1 MELQLILPLAIALL
15 AAIFISL
22 PFFRRGKD
30 SSLED
35 DALRPDPRAERLRTL
50 HVRKDTLLSAL
61 ADIEF
66 DHGLGKLS
74 TADYKDLSR
83 KYRAEA
89 AAVLKEIDEATGR
102 NWDAAFADELESEI
116 KSKRKK
122 VVLNDYEDEEIEKEI
137 IRARESAWGSPETA
151 ACPECGSTC
160 GPDDLFCA
168 RCGASLKGGPE
179 DKKAKSV

>member
-22 PFFRRGKD
+22 PFFMRGKGGV
-30 SSLED
+30 SEEN
-35 DALRPDPRAERLRTL
+35 ALRPDPLAERLRTL

-83 KYRAEA
+83 TYRAEA
-89 AAVLKEIDEATGR
+89 AQVLKEIDDATGR
-102 NWDAAFADELESEI
+102 NRDAFADELESEI

-122 VVLNDYEDEEIEKEI
+122 LVLNDYEDEEIEKEI
-137 IRARESAWGSPETA
+137 IRARENAWSSAETA
-151 ACPECGSTC
+151 ACPECGGAC

>member
-22 PFFRRGKD
+22 PFFMRGKGEV
-30 SSLED
+30 SEEN
-35 DALRPDPRAERLRTL
+35 ALRPDPLAERLRTL

-89 AAVLKEIDEATGR
+89 AQVLKEIDDATGR
-102 NWDAAFADELESEI
+102 NWDDAFADELENEI

-122 VVLNDYEDEEIEKEI
+122 LVLNDYEDEEIEKEI
-137 IRARESAWGSPETA
+137 IRARENAWSSAETA
-151 ACPECGSTC
+151 ACPECGGAC